1 MSVARGNLLYIYE
14 KCLLDGI
21 GSFVSARRKF
31 LYISGSTIIR
41 YKGKFSKI
49 DINLLVLHSGL
60 CTNKTYNN

>member
-14 KCLLDGI
+14 KCLLDRI

-41 YKGKFSKI
+41 YKNSRGNFQR
-49 DINLLVLHSGL
+49 
-60 CTNKTYNN
+60 